1 MTLMRPLLPCAALL
15 LIAACSVPFLSD
27 DEPTPADTAT
37 AAQEDDPRPEPR
49 ADDDDDAEDAAD
61 DETDL
66 AALATPGR
74 GGELGETIASLG
86 SPAESGAWLRTPMVA
101 SPQSGRVVAEDSGR
115 EIEVE
120 LRPSG
125 GVPGTGSRLSLE
137 GYQSL
142 GINPTELPRLR
153 VFMR

>member
-1 MTLMRPLLPCAALL
+1 MTMMRPLPSCAALL
-15 LIAACSVPFLSD
+15 LVAACSVPFLD
-27 DEPTPADTAT
+27 DDAPAPADTA
-37 AAQEDDPRPEPR
+37 AAPHEGDPRPQPR
-49 ADDDDDAEDAAD
+49 DTDEADAED
-61 DETDL
+61 ETEL
-66 AALATPGR
+66 AALAAPGR

-86 SPAESGAWLRTPMVA
+86 SPAESGAWLRTPMVS
-101 SPQSGRVVAEDSGR
+101 SPQSGRVVDEESGR
-115 EIEVE
+115 ELDVE

-137 GYQSL
+137 GYQAL